1 MGLSSSTLGTNHLW
15 RSHNPIDRLI
25 APHERTAMK
34 ISGLI
39 LFGFLLLPPGV
50 LTGNTPIFLVG
61 STSLLLGTLRL
72 LREMRKHAADP
83 DW

>member
-1 MGLSSSTLGTNHLW
+1 
-15 RSHNPIDRLI
+15 
-25 APHERTAMK
+25 MK

-61 STSLLLGTLRL
+61 AASLLLGTLKL
-72 LREMRKHAADP
+72 LREMRKHAADL

>member
-1 MGLSSSTLGTNHLW
+1 
-15 RSHNPIDRLI
+15 
-25 APHERTAMK
+25 MK